1 MMLIDQNK
9 CGLTFIFQPNDGGE
23 SPLVMLVMDLIQDQV
38 GINCTGWVGD
48 YSSGRWNSND
58 DFYSKKKRNDI

>member
-1 MMLIDQNK
+1 MCSGDY
-9 CGLTFIFQPNDGGE
+9 NDGGE